1 MNHPQYETKESK
13 NLKIKNHIF
22 EVALS
27 LMKEIGY
34 DNLTIRK
41 ICKMANVSIGM
52 FYRHFKSKED
62 LLSFYYVKAQ
72 KSFDDVIKNTL
83 TDMTIEEQL
92 ISFYAWLCKFTEEL
106 GLDFCRNFFNS
117 KNEVMNTDLF
127 KNKVIEITNIILED
141 AVKNGFTISNG
152 RTPYDVSKD
161 LCVLVKGAIFDWS
174 AHEGSYDMTEFTVGL
189 IRRCLKGI
197 L

>member
-27 LMKEIGY
+27 LMKELGY

-41 ICKMANVSIGM
+41 ICEIADVSIGM
-52 FYRHFKSKED
+52 FYRQFSSKED

-72 KSFDDVIKNTL
+72 ESFDDIIKETL
-83 TDMTIEEQL
+83 TDMTTEEQL
-92 ISFYAWLCKFTEEL
+92 ISFYSWLCKFTQEL
-106 GLDFCRNFFNS
+106 GLDFCKNFFNS
-117 KNEVMNTDLF
+117 KNKTMNTTLF
-127 KNKVIEITNIILED
+127 SNRLIEITNNILED
-141 AVKNGFTISNG
+141 AIQNGFTISNG

-174 AHEGSYDMTEFTVGL
+174 AHEGNYDMTEFTVGL
-189 IRRCLKGI
+189 IRRSLKGI